1 MPIFIYKA
9 RDPLGKPVQGRME
22 AKSKEE
28 LVNKLHRMGYITT
41 KVVEIPKGFKLDF
54 RTPRRINPQDIVMF
68 NLQLSNMINAG
79 INILRGLDIIGK
91 QIENRKF
98 KEVVE
103 DVKRNVE
110 AGESFS
116 QALSK
121 YPKVFPHIFVSMVK
135 AGEASGRL
143 DIILKRYSDFFEYQ
157 LSLKQKIKGILFYP
171 LILLFAGIVVTLF
184 MVSFVVPRFAEI
196 FLKIG
201 MKLPLPTL
209 VLYKIGMIIKNFWLI
224 IILSVVSLWIG
235 LKYYVSSNKGKIYLD
250 KFKLKLPLF
259 GPLYRKISISRFTR
273 TFSTLLK
280 SGVPILESLEIVKD
294 VVGNELLK
302 RTLENVKHSLEK
314 GEKISDSL
322 KVSEEFPLD
331 VIQMIS
337 VGEEAGNLDEM
348 LNKISDFYDLSWNYT
363 IKKLTSLIE
372 PFLLV
377 LMGGLVGFIM
387 ASLLLP
393 IFDMIKMLRH

>member
-9 RDPLGKPVQGRME
+9 RDQLGKAVQGRME

-28 LVNKLHRMGYITT
+28 LVDKLHRMGYMTT
-41 KVVEIPKGFKLDF
+41 KVVEIPKGFKIDF
-54 RTPRRINPQDIVMF
+54 EKYRRIDPQDIIMF

-79 INILRGLDIIGK
+79 INILRSLDIIGK

-98 KEVVE
+98 KEIVE

-121 YPKVFPHIFVSMVK
+121 YPKVFPPIFVSMVK

-143 DIILKRYSDFFEYQ
+143 DVILKRYSDFFEYQ
-157 LSLKQKIKGILFYP
+157 LNLKQKIKGILLYP
-171 LILLFAGIVVTLF
+171 TILFFAGIAVTLF
-184 MVSFVVPRFAEI
+184 MVSFVVPKFAQI

-201 MKLPLPTL
+201 MKLPLLTL
-209 VLYKIGMIIKNFWLI
+209 ILYKVGMIIKNFWLI
-224 IILSVVSLWIG
+224 IILSVIAIWIV
-235 LKYYVSSNKGKIYLD
+235 LKYYVSSRGKIYLD

-259 GPLYRKISISRFTR
+259 GALYRKISISRFAR

-280 SGVPILESLEIVKD
+280 SGVPILESLEIVKE
-294 VVGNELLK
+294 VVGNEILK
-302 RTLENVKHSLEK
+302 RTLENVKRSLEK
-314 GEKISDSL
+314 GEKISESL
-322 KVSEEFPLD
+322 KVSKEFPLD

-337 VGEEAGNLDEM
+337 AGEETGNLDEM

-372 PFLLV
+372 PFLLL

-393 IFDMIKMLRH
+393 IFDMIKILHH